1 MFKAYFAGKEMQL
14 ALVASL
20 FLLALT
26 VLMGSMSV
34 SMDVVGILQ
43 QLGIANPPNWLV
55 WTILGAGSVS
65 AIVGAISI
73 FGLASIPLWAQGALL
88 GADSFG
94 V

>member
-1 MFKAYFAGKEMQL
+1 MIKAYFSGKEMQL

-34 SMDVVGILQ
+34 SMDVVGILNQ
-43 QLGIANPPNWLV
+43 IGIANPPNWLV

-65 AIVGAISI
+65 VVVGALTT
-73 FGLASIPLWAQGALL
+73 FGLATIPTWAGAALL